1 MGLRKWAAN
10 NLRGD
15 IYIWMVVCMLSLF
28 GVLAV
33 YSSTGTLAY
42 AKQSGNTEF
51 YLIKQGGMLLLG
63 LFIMWLSHLVDY
75 RYYSRLSQILLFIAI
90 PLLFYTLVFGSN
102 VNDARR
108 WITLPLIGLSFQT
121 SDLAKLAIIMF
132 IARFLSR
139 RQDEIDNSKKTLWP
153 IVASIIVV
161 CGLIAPANLSTA
173 LVLFM
178 TCMVLLFIGRIP
190 IKSLLGLTGLALL
203 FFAIMLAVIMNL
215 PGQGRVQTWKARIES
230 FRESSDKKDTGGSYQ
245 NQQAKIAIAKGGIFG
260 VGPGKSTQRNFLPS
274 PYADFIFAIILEEY
288 GMIGG
293 LFLIFLYLFF
303 LFRCIRI
310 VIKSPKAFGALLAVG
325 LAFSLVIQAFINMGV
340 AVNIFPV
347 TGLPLPLVSM
357 GGTSTLFT
365 SLAFGII
372 LSVSRHIEGDDKE
385 EADEQQP
392 EEEVEVAAA

>member
-15 IYIWMVVCMLSLF
+15 IYIWLVVCILSLF
-28 GVLAV
+28 GILAV

-75 RYYSRLSQILLFIAI
+75 RYYSRLSQILLFLSI

-132 IARFLSR
+132 IARFLSK
-139 RQDEIDNSKKTLWP
+139 RQDEIGNSKKTLWP
-153 IVASIIVV
+153 IVASIIIV

-190 IKSLLGLTGLALL
+190 IKSLLGLTGLAIL
-203 FFAIMLAVIMNL
+203 FFGLMLLVIMNL
-215 PGQGRVQTWKARIES
+215 PGQGRIQTWKARIES
-230 FRESSDKKDTGGSYQ
+230 FSDKKDANGSYQ

-288 GMIGG
+288 GMLGG
-293 LFLIFLYLFF
+293 LLIIFLYLFF

-372 LSVSRHIEGDDKE
+372 LSVSRFIEEDMETPKTE
-385 EADEQQP
+385 P
-392 EEEVEVAAA
+392 EEEVDVETA

>member
-15 IYIWMVVCMLSLF
+15 IYIWVVVCLLSIF

-33 YSSTGTLAY
+33 YSSIGTLAY
-42 AKQSGNTEF
+42 AKHSGNTEH
-51 YLIKQGGMLLLG
+51 YLLKQGGMLLLG
-63 LFIMWLSHLVDY
+63 LFIMWLSHLLDY
-75 RYYSRLSQILLFIAI
+75 RYYSRLSQLLLILAI

-121 SDLAKLAIIMF
+121 SDLAKLAIIMY
-132 IARFLSR
+132 IARFLSK
-139 RQDEIDNSKKTLWP
+139 RQDEIGNAKKTLWP
-153 IVASIIVV
+153 IVASIILI

-173 LVLFM
+173 LVLFL

-190 IKSLLGLTGLALL
+190 IKSLLALTGLAIL
-203 FFAIMLAVIMNL
+203 FFGIMLLVIMNM
-215 PGQGRVQTWKARIES
+215 PGQGRIQTWKARIEN
-230 FRESSDKKDTGGSYQ
+230 FTDKKDPAGNYQ

-288 GMIGG
+288 GFLGG

-310 VIKSPKAFGALLAVG
+310 VIKSPRAFGALLAVG
-325 LAFSLVIQAFINMGV
+325 LAFSLVIQAFVNMGV

-347 TGLPLPLVSM
+347 TGLALPLVSM

-372 LSVSRHIEGDDKE
+372 LSVSRYIESEEEKE
-385 EADEQQP
+385 KKP
-392 EEEVEVAAA
+392 EEEVQVAGA

>member
-1 MGLRKWAAN
+1 MSLKQWTAN
-10 NLRGD
+10 NLKGD
-15 IYIWMVVCMLSLF
+15 IYIWMVVCLLSLF
-28 GVLAV
+28 GILAV
-33 YSSTGTLAY
+33 YSSTGTLAF

-51 YLIKQGGMLLLG
+51 YLLKQLGMLLVG
-63 LFIMWLSHLVDY
+63 LFIMWLSHLLDF
-75 RYYSRLSQILLFIAI
+75 RYYSRLSQILLVIAI
-90 PLLFYTLVFGSN
+90 PLLLYTLFFGSN
-102 VNDARR
+102 INEARR

-132 IARFLSR
+132 IARFLSK
-139 RQDEIDNSKKTLWP
+139 RQEEIYNTKKTLWP
-153 IVASIIVV
+153 IMASIIIV

-190 IKSLLGLTGLALL
+190 IKSLLGLSGLAIL
-203 FFAIMLAVIMNL
+203 FFAVMLAVIFYL
-215 PGQGRVQTWKARIES
+215 PGQGRIQTWKVRIES
-230 FRESSDKKDTGGSYQ
+230 FFDKSEAGGSYQ

-288 GMIGG
+288 GAIGG

-303 LFRCIRI
+303 LFRCILI
-310 VIKSPKAFGALLAVG
+310 VRKSPKAFGALLAVG
-325 LAFSLVIQAFINMGV
+325 LAFSLVIQAYINMGV

-372 LSVSRHIEGDDKE
+372 LSVSRYI
-385 EADEQQP
+385 
-392 EEEVEVAAA
+392 EEENNDPKTQITEEVKIENN

>member
-1 MGLRKWAAN
+1 MGLRKWTAN
-10 NLRGD
+10 NLKGD
-15 IYIWMVVCMLSLF
+15 IYIWLVVCILSLF
-28 GVLAV
+28 GILAV

-132 IARFLSR
+132 IARFLSK
-139 RQDEIDNSKKTLWP
+139 RQDEIDNNKKTLWP
-153 IVASIIVV
+153 IVASIIIV

-190 IKSLLGLTGLALL
+190 IKSLLALSGIAIL
-203 FFAIMLAVIMNL
+203 FFGIMLLVIINL

-230 FRESSDKKDTGGSYQ
+230 FTDKKDVTGSYQ

-260 VGPGKSTQRNFLPS
+260 VGPGKSSQRNFLPS

-310 VIKSPKAFGALLAVG
+310 VIKSPKAFGALLVVG

-372 LSVSRHIEGDDKE
+372 LSVSRYIEEDE
-385 EADEQQP
+385 EDAVEEEENKQP
-392 EEEVEVAAA
+392 EEGVEIEPA